1 MDVRIIVELIEL
13 IPSILWFLLVLAGVI
28 ICYRPIR
35 DELLPN
41 LRGFKA
47 HGIEFSFVREF
58 IDSAIELAEKSP
70 QWKVKVPSSDKEKVL
85 KRVKR
90 NLRIF
95 RDAEILW
102 VDDHPENN
110 LNERRMFRKLKSQ
123 IDIADST
130 EEALKMLGIARY
142 NLVISDMA
150 RGDDDTAG
158 LKFLK
163 KFREFDETT
172 PVIFYVG
179 MIKREKGVPPMA
191 SGITNRP
198 DELLHLTLDALE
210 RKRY

>member
-1 MDVRIIVELIEL
+1 MGVAIIEI

-28 ICYRPIR
+28 VFYRPIR

-70 QWKVKVPSSDKEKVL
+70 QWKVKVSSSDKEKVL

-102 VDDHPENN
+102 VDDHPVNN

-123 IDIADST
+123 IDLADST

-142 NLVISDMA
+142 NFVISDMA

-179 MIKREKGVPPMA
+179 VIKREKGVPGQA
-191 SGITNRP
+191 FGITNRP
-198 DELLHLTLDALE
+198 DELLNLTLDVLE
-210 RKRY
+210 GKKY

>member
-28 ICYRPIR
+28 VCYRPIH

-41 LRGFKA
+41 LTGFKV
-47 HGIEFSFVREF
+47 HGIEISFIRES
-58 IDSAIELAEKSP
+58 IDSAIELADKSP
-70 QWKVKVPSSDKEKVL
+70 EWKVKVPSSDKEKVL
-85 KRVKR
+85 MRVKR
-90 NLRIF
+90 NVTIF

-130 EEALKMLGIARY
+130 DEALKMLWIAPY

-158 LKFLK
+158 LKFMK
-163 KFREFDETT
+163 KFREFDEKT
-172 PVIFYVG
+172 PVIFYIGV
-179 MIKREKGVPPMA
+179 INPEKGVPKQA
-191 SGITNRP
+191 LGIAYRP

-210 RKRY
+210 RTKY

>member
-1 MDVRIIVELIEL
+1 LSGHGVEL
-13 IPSILWFLLVLAGVI
+13 
-28 ICYRPIR
+28 
-35 DELLPN
+35 
-41 LRGFKA
+41 
-47 HGIEFSFVREF
+47 SFVRES

-123 IDIADST
+123 IDLADST

-179 MIKREKGVPPMA
+179 VIKREKGVPKQA
-191 SGITNRP
+191 FGITNRP
-198 DELLHLTLDALE
+198 DELLNLTFDVLE
-210 RKRY
+210 RKKY